1 MNGLKDILI
10 VTNSNIKI
18 KKVTEQ
24 KQKIIFRKVMHFRSL
39 IRDISAIKFYQNN
52 SLESF
57 FDNNS

>member
-24 KQKIIFRKVMHFRSL
+24 KQKIIFGKVMHFRSL
-39 IRDISAIKFYQNN
+39 IRDISAI
-52 SLESF
+52 
-57 FDNNS
+57 